1 MRSGRLYGRQTLERP
16 ICVVAS
22 SSSPYEADYPTPS
35 ASSYGSSG
43 NGTGNN
49 KQSRGRPSLEGMA
62 ATYPTPVSS
71 RRSGRNTKTD
81 KAGRVLEEE
90 DKRTTH
96 VRGSLTLNGQVTEMY
111 ATPMRG
117 GEEKGPAYPRG
128 NPTLQGQ
135 VRMWPTACTTDA
147 KDSARGTTTT
157 GIMNPGT
164 SLTDAIRS
172 SGLDGPPPSAMKKA
186 GADTTVLVPEFVEAL
201 MGFPEG
207 WTLVEGE
214 PVWLA
219 WVTLLC
225 RNKRLWPWRN

>member
-1 MRSGRLYGRQTLERP
+1 MSFSDPLPTSGTMRSGRLYGRQTLERP

-62 ATYPTPVSS
+62 ATY
-71 RRSGRNTKTD
+71 
-81 KAGRVLEEE
+81 
-90 DKRTTH
+90 
-96 VRGSLTLNGQVTEMY
+96 LTLNGQVTEMY

-172 SGLDGPPPSAMKKA
+172 SGLDGPPPSATKKA

-214 PVWLA
+214 LVWLA

-225 RNKRLWPWRN
+225 GNRRLWPWRN

>member
-1 MRSGRLYGRQTLERP
+1 MRNMRLYGRQTLERP
-16 ICVVAS
+16 ICAVAS

-49 KQSRGRPSLEGMA
+49 VASRGRPSLEGMA
-62 ATYPTPVSS
+62 ATYPTPL
-71 RRSGRNTKTD
+71 RSDHQGGARKPMKGRGLSLKDMQQPDGFYPTPV
-81 KAGRVLEEE
+81 RSEEQ
-90 DKRTTH
+90 RTTFT
-96 VRGSLTLNGQVTEMY
+96 RGNFTLN
-111 ATPMRG
+111 
-117 GEEKGPAYPRG
+117 
-128 NPTLQGQ
+128 GQ

-157 GIMNPGT
+157 DIMHPGT

-172 SGLDGPPPSAMKKA
+172 SGLDGHPPSATKKA